1 MRSQLKIIVIT
12 FGVIVM
18 TAWLASDSR
27 YFTPGLAGVW
37 GIIACVGLLQSVKDQ
52 EQKPIL
58 NISNSLQVMLAV
70 FLIVATAVSTTWNAL
85 GQRDMIQGGYLLF
98 TLPVYRRG
106 FTWYLQRLLSFF
118 HLQPKNV
125 P

>member
-12 FGVIVM
+12 FVIAVM
-18 TAWLASDSR
+18 TAYLASDSSF
-27 YFTPGLAGVW
+27 FTPGLAGVW

-70 FLIVATAVSTTWNAL
+70 VLIVATAISTTWNAL

-106 FTWYLQRLLSFF
+106 FTWYLRRFVSLF